1 MRNSHNSKLKLN
13 RKLAVIVL
21 LSMMMGQFIPRAVIN
36 RNPNYVY
43 ADYQKIPN
51 LSSSPAAVTVLN
63 GKMLSRA
70 LLLDRPLLADIIKS
84 IKNNTDQIL
93 QDSLKELLMQADS
106 FLDLKPNSVIEKS
119 QLPAGS
125 DKHDYL
131 SLSPYRWPDPTK
143 PHGLPYIHRG
153 IVNPQV
159 YSIPDKKNLEDMIYR
174 VKILSLAYYL
184 TDNPLYAS
192 KAEELLRVWF
202 LNDSTHMNPNLQHAE
217 VQLGINDGSRSG
229 IMNGKDLLEVIDAI
243 ELIQHS
249 PSWSNQDQQGM
260 ELWFSKY
267 LDWLLNSRHGK
278 QEQRRLDNHG
288 TWYDVQVSSIA
299 LFLNKTGTA
308 KSTVQGII
316 VHGLLP
322 KQIQPDGRQP
332 LELTRTHSLDYSIFN
347 LLGLFRLANIGQHL
361 GIDLWNYKTP
371 QGAGLRKALD
381 YLLPYILKKQR
392 WPYLQ
397 IEAVNTKNLVDLL
410 CSAELH
416 YQNNQSYMQ
425 ACKSISTK
433 ERIDP
438 TRNFP
443 P

>member
-1 MRNSHNSKLKLN
+1 M
-13 RKLAVIVL
+13 
-21 LSMMMGQFIPRAVIN
+21 
-36 RNPNYVY
+36 
-43 ADYQKIPN
+43 D
-51 LSSSPAAVTVLN
+51 
-63 GKMLSRA
+63 
-70 LLLDRPLLADIIKS
+70 
-84 IKNNTDQIL
+84 
-93 QDSLKELLMQADS
+93 
-106 FLDLKPNSVIEKS
+106 
-119 QLPAGS
+119 
-125 DKHDYL
+125 
-131 SLSPYRWPDPTK
+131 
-143 PHGLPYIHRG
+143 
-153 IVNPQV
+153 
-159 YSIPDKKNLEDMIYR
+159 DMIYR
-174 VKILSLAYYL
+174 VKILALAYYL
-184 TDNPLYAS
+184 TDNPHYAS
-192 KAEELLRVWF
+192 KAERLLRVWF
-202 LNDSTHMNPNLQHAE
+202 LNDGTHMNPNLQHAE

-229 IMNGKDLLEVIDAI
+229 IMDGKDVPGVIDAI
-243 ELIQHS
+243 GLIRHS

-425 ACKSISTK
+425 ACKSVSTK